1 MYFVVLCRFK
11 TICKST
17 TFLLQKNTFSCKIL
31 FKPLFFFK
39 KHLKKNIYIEI
50 ILLFKNKIVT
60 LQSCLQESINNK
72 Y

>member
-50 ILLFKNKIVT
+50 FYYSKIK
-60 LQSCLQESINNK
+60 L
-72 Y
+72 